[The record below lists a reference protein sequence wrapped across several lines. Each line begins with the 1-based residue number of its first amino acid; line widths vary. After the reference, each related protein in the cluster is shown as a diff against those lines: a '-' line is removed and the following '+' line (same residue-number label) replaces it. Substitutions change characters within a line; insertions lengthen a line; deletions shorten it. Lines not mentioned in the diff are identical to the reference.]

1 MKYETNLE
9 DVTNKK
15 TLNLFLNQ
23 PWIPFLSIA
32 DSGGNRPSIFHYLSQ
47 IQRVK
52 TNCPDQWTLF
62 VSFDAIWGS
71 GQTICQLFG
80 WIIQTQTLK
89 DLPWPPLLLK
99 SRQCSTFPLFT
110 TILLGKEQN
119 RIRKEAQ
126 ENDKITDK
134 TRRQKKLNKKGPRGL
149 FEPPGALV
157 VVESWCCLR
166 CDIFTLEITDGR
178 RGGEWLARAL
188 QSSLFFTQFPPP
200 PPPPP
205 TSLFFTREAF
215 NQILCK

>member
-9 DVTNKK
+9 DVTIKR
-15 TLNLFLNQ
+15 TLNLLPNQ

-32 DSGGNRPSIFHYLSQ
+32 DSGGNKPSIFHELSQ

-71 GQTICQLFG
+71 GLTICQLFG

-89 DLPWPPLLLK
+89 DLPRPPLQLK

-126 ENDKITDK
+126 ENNEITDK
-134 TRRQKKLNKKGPRGL
+134 TRCQKKNWTKKGHEGCLSP
-149 FEPPGALV
+149 LV
-157 VVESWCCLR
+157 RW
-166 CDIFTLEITDGR
+166 
-178 RGGEWLARAL
+178 W
-188 QSSLFFTQFPPP
+188 
-200 PPPPP
+200 
-205 TSLFFTREAF
+205 
-215 NQILCK
+215 